1 MAGEMASLAAA
12 LAWGFAT
19 VWFTLALKKGGKAAE
34 AVFFKNFFGA
44 LFLGIVA
51 FFLGSTQ
58 GGGAVGS
65 GNLSWLLASGFIG
78 LALGD
83 LFYFTA
89 LAHIGVGRTL
99 ILTQVTPVATAIL
112 AWMFLD
118 ETLTTQQWL
127 GAFLVVFGGILS
139 ESRQPSRTAGDKLG
153 FLAAIGCIVVFSI
166 GNVLTHHGMTDTGM
180 VTAAAW
186 RLGAG
191 AAGVLLL
198 ASLRK
203 KGWEMLKSSI
213 QPHTRKFF
221 LLPSALGT
229 WLGLTLLMG
238 GFKYAKQ
245 GVAASLVA
253 TTPLVSI
260 PLAVIFLKEKPG
272 WRGWV
277 GAFFVLLGVIVM
289 TQ

>member
-1 MAGEMASLAAA
+1 MAGEIASLAAS

-19 VWFTLALKKGGKAAE
+19 VWFTLALKKGGKASD

-44 LFLGIVA
+44 LLLGFVA
-51 FFLGSTQ
+51 FFLGSTH
-58 GGGAVGS
+58 GGGSLGS
-65 GNLSWLLASGFIG
+65 GNLPWLLASGFIG

-112 AWMFLD
+112 AWIFLNQ
-118 ETLTTQQWL
+118 TLTAQQWI

-139 ESRQPSRTAGDKLG
+139 ESRRPSRTAGDKLG
-153 FLAAIGCIVVFSI
+153 FIAAIGCIVVFSV

-186 RLGAG
+186 RLGSG
-191 AAGVLLL
+191 AVGVLLI
-198 ASLRK
+198 AFLRK
-203 KGWEMLKSSI
+203 NGWKMLKSSV
-213 QPHTRKFF
+213 QPHTRRLF
-221 LLPSALGT
+221 LLPSAFGT

-253 TTPLVSI
+253 TTPLISI

-277 GAFFVLLGVIVM
+277 GALFVLLGAIVM